1 MGQLEHKIKS
11 IAKESGANLVGISSK
26 QRLYDTPP
34 SGNPD
39 YLLPSTQSII
49 SFAVTLDKK
58 TIRDFISKKDWLSHC
73 EERKQL
79 ARSLYGIADSL
90 VYFLKSEDFDAIGV
104 DINNNFRPESGTDD
118 VTEMTEFIPEFSHRY
133 GAVAAGIGR
142 LGWSGNLLT
151 PDYGA
156 MVELCTVLTSA
167 KLESDPLLE
176 NNPCDRCKL
185 CTTVCPVEMIG
196 KKNTIMVRVAG
207 IDEEI
212 AEKRPNTCC
221 WIGCTGYHG
230 LAPNGKWS
238 NWSPYRL
245 NYPLPQNKNEL
256 DALNIRLQKVDP
268 QMHLEENSFTDY
280 RKAMFNPDWFTNTVC
295 GNCRLVCWK
304 NRDDREENR
313 RLIVNSGTVVLN
325 PDGEHIVAKGEVV
338 EVDTPYII
346 RVAMLKAKYE
356 EALASDKV
364 AGKVR
369 AKTPIDTGVLSYIY
383 NHRVAIRSHSAIL
396 RTGYPRYQEGHQKAT
411 F

>member
-1 MGQLEHKIKS
+1 MSQLESQIKIIS
-11 IAKESGANLVGISSK
+11 REGGAALVGIASRE
-26 QRLYDTPP
+26 RLYDAPP
-34 SGNPD
+34 SGDPA
-39 YLLPSTQSII
+39 YLLASARSII
-49 SFAVTLDKK
+49 SFAVTLDRK
-58 TIRDFISKKDWLSHC
+58 ISRDFLSKKDWLSHC

-90 VYFLKSEDFDAIGV
+90 VDFLKSEGFDAIGV
-104 DINNNFRPESGTDD
+104 DINNNYRPESGAGD

-156 MVELCTVLTSA
+156 LVELGTVLTSA

-185 CTTVCPVEMIG
+185 CTAVCPVEMMS
-196 KKNTIMVRVAG
+196 KKKTIMVRVAG

-230 LAPNGKWS
+230 LAPNNKWS

-245 NYPLPQNKNEL
+245 DYPLPQNKNEL
-256 DALNIRLQKVDP
+256 DALNIRLQKADP

-304 NRDDREENR
+304 NREDREENR
-313 RLIVNSGTVVLN
+313 RLIVNSGVVALK
-325 PDGEHIVAKGEVV
+325 PDGEHIVAKEEVV
-338 EVDTPYII
+338 EVDTPYIV
-346 RVAMLKAKYE
+346 RVAMLKKEYE
-356 EALASDKV
+356 RALSSNELAV
-364 AGKVR
+364 KVR
-369 AKTPIDTGVLSYIY
+369 AKSPMDTEVLSSIY
-383 NHRVAIRSHSAIL
+383 NHS
-396 RTGYPRYQEGHQKAT
+396 TGK
-411 F
+411 